1 MVDKVGGVEF
11 DVTID
16 STGAVT
22 AGSKIIQNN
31 EKIEDSFQDVDLAA
45 KRSSGTLVKGSKDA
59 SKALGGMGRKA
70 GMAGV
75 QVQQLVGQIQG
86 GQNVFGALS
95 AQAADLGIV
104 LGAPLIGSIAGLS
117 AAFAGVLLPS
127 LFDSDSAMDKLS
139 DTSDKLN
146 ESLRTTDTGALK
158 LGEGI
163 VKLAKK
169 SEALAR
175 IKIAASIRDAESQI
189 KASTDG
195 IASAVQDF
203 TKVSLKGFND
213 DLFNMG
219 VTFEGLA
226 AGSEEAR
233 RSIGNTIGGLR
244 KLSDIETT
252 LSSLQRRFDLTRE
265 QAVLL
270 ASSISEFQNNKG
282 PVGAKRLQS
291 ALESLT
297 KQTQNSN
304 EKLGEFATALLPF
317 FTASAEGVDATNLF
331 RWALADLASALD
343 DTGEKASGLSK
354 VDEFA
359 KSMSEQLAIA
369 KTRLNEG
376 NLEAALLAAS
386 FKLGYENASQLPGPI
401 RETIT
406 AMQALSDKQ
415 KEIQEQSGIVAN
427 VERIKASMATEAE
440 LRDQKF
446 ASDIEAIRAF
456 GAISESAKAEADAL
470 ELARV
475 KSHADTL
482 VAIEQ
487 ERADQMLKI
496 KEMEEASK
504 MQAVSLAFSNMSQ
517 LMNTESRKMF
527 EIGKVAAIAGA
538 VVNTIAGANRAL
550 KDFPAPFSYAVA
562 ASTAAAGFAQV
573 RAIQST
579 SFGSSG
585 SGQSIQGG
593 QVSNNVN
600 GGGVGPQQNNQDI
613 SISVTGGDDAG
624 RSILN
629 LVNMTIANGGKIG
642 GG

>member
-1 MVDKVGGVEF
+1 
-11 DVTID
+11 
-16 STGAVT
+16 
-22 AGSKIIQNN
+22 
-31 EKIEDSFQDVDLAA
+31 
-45 KRSSGTLVKGSKDA
+45 
-59 SKALGGMGRKA
+59 
-70 GMAGV
+70 
-75 QVQQLVGQIQG
+75 
-86 GQNVFGALS
+86 
-95 AQAADLGIV
+95 
-104 LGAPLIGSIAGLS
+104 
-117 AAFAGVLLPS
+117 
-127 LFDSDSAMDKLS
+127 MDKLS
-139 DTSDKLN
+139 ETSDKLN

-189 KASTDG
+189 KTSTDG

-213 DLFNMG
+213 DLFEMG

-233 RSIGNTIGGLR
+233 NSIGNTIGGLR

-282 PVGAKRLQS
+282 PIGAKRLQS
-291 ALESLT
+291 ALESLGE
-297 KQTQNSN
+297 QTQNGN
-304 EKLGEFATALLPF
+304 EKLNK
-317 FTASAEGVDATNLF
+317 FTASLIPFFVASADGVDATNLF
-331 RWALADLASALD
+331 RMALGDLAGALD
-343 DTGEKASGLSK
+343 DTGDKGSGLSK

-369 KTRLNEG
+369 NTRLNEG

-386 FKLGYENASQLPGPI
+386 FKLGYENASQLPDPI
-401 RETIT
+401 RKTIV
-406 AMQALSDKQ
+406 AMQDLSDKQ
-415 KEIQEQSGIVAN
+415 KEIQAQGGIVAN
-427 VERIKASMATEAE
+427 VEKIKASMATEAE

-456 GAISESAKAEADAL
+456 GATSESAKVEADAL

-496 KEMEEASK
+496 KEMEEAAK